1 MDVFISY
8 SRKDYQDQEKN
19 PIPNSVIQK
28 IKDKLKEES
37 ISYWFDEDGIYV
49 GDQFVNL
56 IAKAIKEADVF
67 VFVSSKNSNSS
78 PWTVSE
84 VATAYHYKKRIIPI
98 RLDDTEYDESIV
110 MFLAALDHMD
120 YFSNPRV
127 ELGRMITSIK
137 SYLLEKN
144 NKNKKEQEEKARQQ
158 RLKVIDE
165 LMSQEYSNKLSIEN
179 EIVSHKE
186 TLKQLNAQL
195 QEVENSIIELQEE
208 KDKLNGSNKDNK
220 TTHVPIRK
228 QAIKFNHFKD
238 NAYKILS
245 EKKNIVKNVCII
257 CLVAL
262 FTIIAVR
269 QCAELKHLNDEK
281 YKLQV
286 ITDSIARADSIK
298 RAIVVQDSIARANF
312 KNNDFLRIKKY
323 ERIGSQEIHLYMES
337 SINLDYIEKI
347 SAKIALEGCYHNM
360 ESRNINILGKE
371 INCRLYTSGH
381 SGDCKEIKIESIN
394 IVSSKFGERTL
405 YNFNERYFRLPYR
418 ERKPIFH

>member
-1 MDVFISY
+1 M
-8 SRKDYQDQEKN
+8 
-19 PIPNSVIQK
+19 
-28 IKDKLKEES
+28 
-37 ISYWFDEDGIYV
+37 
-49 GDQFVNL
+49 
-56 IAKAIKEADVF
+56 
-67 VFVSSKNSNSS
+67 
-78 PWTVSE
+78 
-84 VATAYHYKKRIIPI
+84 
-98 RLDDTEYDESIV
+98 
-110 MFLAALDHMD
+110 
-120 YFSNPRV
+120 
-127 ELGRMITSIK
+127 
-137 SYLLEKN
+137 
-144 NKNKKEQEEKARQQ
+144 
-158 RLKVIDE
+158 
-165 LMSQEYSNKLSIEN
+165 SIEN

-269 QCAELKHLNDEK
+269 QCPEREHLNDEK
-281 YKLQV
+281 YKLQL
-286 ITDSIARADSIK
+286 ITDRIARADSIE

-312 KNNDFLRIKKY
+312 EFKNNDFLRIRKY

-337 SINLDYIEKI
+337 SINLDDIENI
-347 SAKIALEGCYHNM
+347 SAGIWLEGCYHNM

-371 INCRLYTSGH
+371 INCHLYTSGH
-381 SGDCKEIKIESIN
+381 EGDCKEIKIKSIT

-405 YNFNERYFRLPYR
+405 YNFNERYFRLPYASPYSANR
-418 ERKPIFH
+418 R

>member
-165 LMSQEYSNKLSIEN
+165 LMSQEYSNKLPIEN

-228 QAIKFNHFKD
+228 QVIKFNHFKD

-269 QCAELKHLNDEK
+269 QCAELEHLNDEK

-286 ITDSIARADSIK
+286 ITDSIARADSIERAIVVRDSIARADSIK
-298 RAIVVQDSIARANF
+298 RAIVVQDYSESNF
-312 KNNDFLRIKKY
+312 ENNV
-323 ERIGSQEIHLYMES
+323 
-337 SINLDYIEKI
+337 
-347 SAKIALEGCYHNM
+347 
-360 ESRNINILGKE
+360 SREE
-371 INCRLYTSGH
+371 INM
-381 SGDCKEIKIESIN
+381 KEC
-394 IVSSKFGERTL
+394 V
-405 YNFNERYFRLPYR
+405 
-418 ERKPIFH
+418 RKK

>member
-281 YKLQV
+281 HKLQV
-286 ITDSIARADSIK
+286 ITDSIARADSI

-312 KNNDFLRIKKY
+312 ENNDFLLIRKY

-337 SINLDYIEKI
+337 SINLDDIENI
-347 SAKIALEGCYHNM
+347 SAEIELEGCYHNM
-360 ESRNINILGKE
+360 ECRNINILGNE
-371 INCRLYTSGH
+371 INCCLYTSGH
-381 SGDCKEIKIESIN
+381 DGDCKEIKIKSIT

-405 YNFNERYFRLPYR
+405 YNFNERYFRLPYGK
-418 ERKPIFH
+418 RKPMFHE